1 MFRSLLVKNCKVVQT
16 KSFLTKTT
24 VTPIVPHMFLH
35 FTSYSKNN
43 GVYSQ
48 NTKKFYSNHTENR
61 YNTHGTL
68 DSTLGAKIFALFV
81 AGGALYFVSPK
92 KHTSEKHNTQL
103 NDPIETFD
111 TVDDSTKVQQQQ
123 QQLTEVITE
132 SASTEHTDVY
142 NDEELKDLETIDGE
156 AFSETEEEV
165 NQEGAYNPET
175 GEINW
180 DCPCL
185 GGMAHGPCGEEFK
198 EAFACF
204 VYSEADPKGIDCV
217 EKFQK
222 MQDCFRKYPEHY
234 AEQLKDEKE
243 ITEQLEKE
251 SEPNNSNSNNIDTKE
266 FVEIE
271 TPETL
276 TSFSDESLPDITM
289 EETVVVEDVPQI
301 NNADN
306 DEIIKEITETIEDI
320 ELTENS

>member
-24 VTPIVPHMFLH
+24 VTPIASHMFLH
-35 FTSYSKNN
+35 ITSYSKNN
-43 GVYSQ
+43 GVCSQ
-48 NTKKFYSNHTENR
+48 TTKKFYSNYTKNK

-68 DSTLGAKIFALFV
+68 DSTLGAKILALFV
-81 AGGALYFVSPK
+81 AGGALYFVSPR
-92 KHTSEKHNTQL
+92 KHTSKKHNTQL
-103 NDPIETFD
+103 NDPIETSD

-123 QQLTEVITE
+123 QPTEVITKP
-132 SASTEHTDVY
+132 ASTEHIEAY
-142 NDEELKDLETIDGE
+142 NDEGLKDLETVNGE
-156 AFSETEEEV
+156 TFFETEEEV

-234 AEQLKDEKE
+234 TEQLKDEEE

-301 NNADN
+301 DNADS
-306 DEIIKEITETIEDI
+306 DETTKEITETIEDI